1 MRNQRVCIATK
12 RNGKCNPM
20 NKEVTVFECEKTKKD
35 YSISC
40 ARFVGMCFVVVC
52 HLMQREG
59 FSSWFNGIHIEWA
72 FWFNVGVQMFL
83 FISGFLYGKKDKI
96 EAVGFYKKSFPK
108 LLVDYY
114 VFIVL
119 MLILISLSSLMS
131 VDKYDVLNLL
141 TFSGTVDGLVHLWF
155 VPTILFCYLLV
166 PVYSEIVNSINK
178 HGNLRFVVESVLLLL
193 IVHMVVWR
201 FFVFFI
207 PAWINCYVIG
217 MLYSKIEQRQTL
229 KHAFYIVAIAS
240 CVIIISIQFAF
251 DYFIYGDLSEFN
263 SSNISSFTQYGH
275 VFLGIVLIILIRF
288 IYDKL
293 GTIVRNHF
301 VLDWS
306 DKYSYDVYLV
316 HHVFILSAFGCV
328 EFISNRW
335 VAIPLAI
342 VLTIFSS
349 MLLNAVSTLIR
360 NKSFLIIRRIHK
372 QL

>member
-1 MRNQRVCIATK
+1 MDS
-12 RNGKCNPM
+12 P
-20 NKEVTVFECEKTKKD
+20 EFHFFF
-35 YSISC
+35 YL
-40 ARFVGMCFVVVC
+40 VV
-52 HLMQREG
+52 Q
-59 FSSWFNGIHIEWA
+59 
-72 FWFNVGVQMFL
+72 
-83 FISGFLYGKKDKI
+83 
-96 EAVGFYKKSFPK
+96 
-108 LLVDYY
+108 LLVAPP
-114 VFIVL
+114 
-119 MLILISLSSLMS
+119 
-131 VDKYDVLNLL
+131 NLL
-141 TFSGTVDGLVHLWF
+141 LSDNKLSYKVLPFLLPIEQSLIVRHCTLLCNY
-155 VPTILFCYLLV
+155 LFCYLLV

-316 HHVFILSAFGCV
+316 HHVSHLSK
-328 EFISNRW
+328 
-335 VAIPLAI
+335 
-342 VLTIFSS
+342 
-349 MLLNAVSTLIR
+349 LL
-360 NKSFLIIRRIHK
+360 
-372 QL
+372 